1 MIGGVICV
9 LGGEGGVTSCAYLGN
24 GAIIVPPDI
33 DKGEEDTGGVDERNG
48 LGDIDGNMPLE
59 NPPAKDPIEEMFIED
74 GINNEFL
81 LATAALAVSFADNI
95 DR

>member
-1 MIGGVICV
+1 VICV
-9 LGGEGGVTSCAYLGN
+9 LGGEGGVTSWAYLGN

-33 DKGEEDTGGVDERNG
+33 DRGEEDTGGVEEGNG
-48 LGDIDGNMPLE
+48 FGDIDGNIEFE
-59 NPPAKDPIEEMFIED
+59 NPPINGPILEMLIED

-81 LATAALAVSFADNI
+81 LATAAAIAVSFAANM